1 MSDTDHPTT
10 DGAAPAADEDRALSL
25 ELDGITKEYTED
37 DGSTVV
43 AVDDVSL
50 DVYEGE
56 FIVLVGPSGCG
67 KTTTLRIVAGLEQ
80 PTRGSLRIDGE
91 DVAGR
96 EPRER
101 DIAMVFQNYAL
112 YPHKTVRGNIAF
124 PLKIRKYPDDETE
137 QRVQDTAN
145 LLGIGELLDRHPADL
160 SGGQQQRVAL
170 GRAIVRDPAVFLFDE
185 PLSNLDAKLRIQM
198 RTELNKLHDRVGRT
212 SVYVTHDQVEAMT
225 LSDRVVV
232 MNDGSVQQVA
242 PPKTVY
248 QQPANRFVAGFIGEP
263 PMNFFPVTTTPEGDR
278 LRVDAE
284 GFSLVLPPKS
294 ARRSRRGTSTPS
306 DSIWG
311 SGPKR
316 SRTPRWSSESSPTA
330 RRSRRTWPSSSRW
343 GPTPTSRSG
352 PSSAPTRRPR
362 SSPPASPTR
371 PTRRPA
377 RRSRSPS
384 TRARFTCSTP
394 RPGRTSSPDDAPPDR
409 PDRLRTH
416 RQRPRG
422 AGPGGPGHR
431 VGVRVRPCPE
441 TRDRRTPAHRPRR
454 TRRPP
459 RRPRRRGGDAGGA
472 RGVGRTDP
480 RRERP
485 TGPLGLGL
493 RRPRRGSAT
502 DRPRD
507 GQRARPLSPPRGA
520 VRHRR
525 ARRRPRRA
533 GVGPHRGPQGAEP
546 PRLRVRRRGRPRDD
560 RG

>member
-1 MSDTDHPTT
+1 MSDTDHTT
-10 DGAAPAADEDRALSL
+10 DGAAPTADEDRALSL

-80 PTRGSLRIDGE
+80 PTRGSLRIGGE

-124 PLKIRKYPDDETE
+124 PLKIRKYPDDEIET
-137 QRVQDTAN
+137 RVQDTAD

-232 MNDGSVQQVA
+232 MNDGTVQQVA
-242 PPKTVY
+242 RPKTVY

-263 PMNFFPVTTTPEGDR
+263 PMNFFPVTTSPEGDR
-278 LRVDAE
+278 LRVDAD
-284 GFSLVLPPKS
+284 GFSLVLPPEITDTV
-294 ARRSRRGTSTPS
+294 AAWDGDTDRLELGIRPEAFEDAALVERSLAAGETFPAYVAVVEPM
-306 DSIWG
+306 
-311 SGPKR
+311 GPNTDLALR
-316 SRTPRWSSESSPTA
+316 PDNRADDEAAEFTA
-330 RRSRRTWPSSSRW
+330 RVANET
-343 GPTPTSRSG
+343 
-352 PSSAPTRRPR
+352 
-362 SSPPASPTR
+362 
-371 PTRRPA
+371 
-377 RRSRSPS
+377 
-384 TRARFTCSTP
+384 
-394 RPGRTSSPDDAPPDR
+394 DAA
-409 PDRLRTH
+409 
-416 RQRPRG
+416 
-422 AGPGGPGHR
+422 AGETIEIAVDTTEIHLFD
-431 VGVRVRPCPE
+431 PE
-441 TRDRRTPAHRPRR
+441 TGENILA
-454 TRRPP
+454 
-459 RRPRRRGGDAGGA
+459 
-472 RGVGRTDP
+472 
-480 RRERP
+480 
-485 TGPLGLGL
+485 
-493 RRPRRGSAT
+493 
-502 DRPRD
+502 
-507 GQRARPLSPPRGA
+507 
-520 VRHRR
+520 
-525 ARRRPRRA
+525 
-533 GVGPHRGPQGAEP
+533 
-546 PRLRVRRRGRPRDD
+546 
-560 RG
+560 

>member
-1 MSDTDHPTT
+1 MSDTDSPTT
-10 DGAAPAADEDRALSL
+10 DRLAQNGDREDRERSL

-91 DVAGR
+91 NVAGQD
-96 EPRER
+96 PRER

-124 PLKIRKYPDDETE
+124 PLKIRKYPDDEIE
-137 QRVQDTAN
+137 RRVRDTAE

-232 MNDGSVQQVA
+232 MNDGEVQQVA

-263 PMNFFPVTTTPEGDR
+263 PMNFFPVTTHSEGDH
-278 LRVDAE
+278 LRVDAD
-284 GFSLVLPPKS
+284 GFSLRLPAEVADAVAAWDGDTDRLELGIRPE
-294 ARRSRRGTSTPS
+294 AFEDAALVERAVPDGEQFTAHVAVVEPM
-306 DSIWG
+306 
-311 SGPKR
+311 GPNTDLALR
-316 SRTPRWSSESSPTA
+316 PADRADEDEAEFTA
-330 RRSRRTWPSSSRW
+330 RVANETDAAA
-343 GPTPTSRSG
+343 GETIDLAVDTSEIHLFD
-352 PSSAPTRRPR
+352 PKT
-362 SSPPASPTR
+362 
-371 PTRRPA
+371 
-377 RRSRSPS
+377 
-384 TRARFTCSTP
+384 
-394 RPGRTSSPDDAPPDR
+394 
-409 PDRLRTH
+409 
-416 RQRPRG
+416 G
-422 AGPGGPGHR
+422 ANLL
-431 VGVRVRPCPE
+431 
-441 TRDRRTPAHRPRR
+441 A
-454 TRRPP
+454 
-459 RRPRRRGGDAGGA
+459 
-472 RGVGRTDP
+472 
-480 RRERP
+480 
-485 TGPLGLGL
+485 
-493 RRPRRGSAT
+493 
-502 DRPRD
+502 
-507 GQRARPLSPPRGA
+507 
-520 VRHRR
+520 
-525 ARRRPRRA
+525 
-533 GVGPHRGPQGAEP
+533 
-546 PRLRVRRRGRPRDD
+546 
-560 RG
+560 